1 MSWFRVDDGFWSNPK
16 TRRLPP
22 GAVALWVRAGS
33 YCCQHLTDGFVDEH
47 DLPMLQG
54 KPADVDALVE
64 QGIWR
69 PVEGGWTFHDW
80 HDYQETKETILA
92 RREAYRTRQRRFR
105 EKRGSGDDL
114 TTNDESESHSSY
126 THPIPSG
133 DTRDSRVTS
142 RVTQRVTPTPIPPP
156 FTPEPVALGDSKRGV
171 AKARAALKS
180 RSQEAS

>member
-54 KPADVDALVE
+54 QPSDVDALVE

-80 HDYQETKETILA
+80 HDYQDTKETILA
-92 RREAYRTRQRRFR
+92 RKAAHRARMKAYRERQTQ
-105 EKRGSGDDL
+105 KDSDAVD
-114 TTNDESESHSSY
+114 SESPSSFNNPS
-126 THPIPSG
+126 HPIQG
-133 DTRDSRVTS
+133 MRHLTNHVTRHETRDV
-142 RVTQRVTPTPIPPP
+142 TPIPPA
-156 FTPEPVALGDSKRGV
+156 FTPEPIKHGDPKQGV
-171 AKARAALKS
+171 AKARAALKA
-180 RSQEAS
+180 RKQEAS